1 MLKEKRGI
9 AIPGYLMLL
18 LIIALFT
25 FIGWVILRETQTGF
39 LAEYPEYALLLAIP
53 VFFLLAF
60 SIMGFVIVEPS
71 EAVVLQ
77 FLGNYAGTVHTSGL
91 RWILPFYAQTRV
103 SKRVYNF
110 ETSKMRITDADG
122 TPMEVGCVVA
132 WRVSNAAMALLE
144 VENYEQYVRTQCEG
158 ALREV
163 VASFSYL
170 ALSTQSSNAAE
181 SAAEKLRAELAKRF
195 HQAGVELYECRI
207 NHLTYGAEIAG
218 AMMQR
223 QQAQLLI
230 QARQMMAESSVEMV
244 EIILRRLS
252 KSDVVQL
259 DENQKI
265 HLLSRLLVAFCS
277 NNGVQQTIDV

>member
-9 AIPGYLMLL
+9 ALPGFLMLL
-18 LIIALFT
+18 LMIALFA

-53 VFFLLAF
+53 LFFLLAF
-60 SIMGFVIVEPS
+60 TIMGFVIVEPS

-163 VASFSYL
+163 VGSFSYA
-170 ALSTQSSNAAE
+170 ALSTQNGNAAE
-181 SAAEKLRAELAKRF
+181 SAAERLRQELAKRF

-207 NHLTYGAEIAG
+207 NHLAYGAEIAN
-218 AMMQR
+218 AMTQR
-223 QQAQLLI
+223 QQAQLLM
-230 QARQMMAESSVEMV
+230 QARQMLVENSVDMV
-244 EIILRRLS
+244 EIILRRLEQNN
-252 KSDVVQL
+252 VVQL
-259 DENQKI
+259 NESQKI
-265 HLLSRLLVAFCS
+265 QLLTQLLVAFCN
-277 NNGVQQTIDV
+277 NNGVQQTTNL